1 MKNILIIDDNPNLL
15 AYMEKKLREA
25 GHEVVTESNAL
36 SAIQKLVNYTPD
48 IIFTDY
54 FLPTINGDILCRII
68 RKMDHLKNTYLVLMS
83 AAAKEL
89 QLDPSNVCANSLI
102 AKGAFKDT
110 VEHFFAAI
118 ADAEKPRKDQQ
129 AYGVMGIESIYPRQ
143 MTVELLEKYRH
154 LQMVLDSMSEGIVEI
169 HRGRIVYANPA
180 AVAILDKQQDQLLA
194 AYPSTLFDESERSK
208 VESMLESGY
217 NDSVIINWKGPVQ
230 FEDKILSVKKLPLQE
245 DPDTMIILI
254 TDITERVHAENAL
267 RSYQNSLEALVEE
280 RTADLKRAG
289 EKLHQ
294 AQKMEAIGTLA
305 GGIAHDFN
313 NILTALMGYGSLLQM
328 GLDKDSPLRMYLDQI
343 LSSSEKAAQLTHG
356 LLAFSR
362 KQPITLK
369 PMKLNNSIK
378 STEALLKRLLIEDI
392 ELRTNLTPDDT
403 TIMGDATQ
411 IDQILFN
418 LATNARDAMPK
429 GGILT
434 VETKRV
440 ELDREIEDVHG
451 YGEPGT
457 YALISI
463 SDNGIGMDSATREH
477 VFDPFF
483 TTKEVGKG
491 TGLGLSTVY
500 GIVRQH
506 KGYIH
511 VQSEPN
517 MGTTIRIYLPAITVT
532 MEKEEP
538 VASPIIKGGGETV
551 LIAEDN
557 EGVRTLLRTILT
569 KYGYTVIEALDGEDA
584 IDKFNRH
591 KKIDL
596 LIIDTVMPKKNGRDV
611 YDEIKKT
618 YPQVKALFTSGYTK
632 DVILDKGIK
641 EEEFHFLQ
649 KPLAPDELLRKVRD
663 VLD

>member
-1 MKNILIIDDNPNLL
+1 MKKILIIDDNPNLL
-15 AYMEKKLREA
+15 AYMENKLREA
-25 GHEVVTESNAL
+25 GHEVVTEPNGL
-36 SAIQKLVNYTPD
+36 SAIQKLVDYAPD

-68 RKMDHLKNTYLVLMS
+68 RKMDHLQNTHLVLMS

-89 QLDPSNVCANSLI
+89 QLDLSSVCADSLI

-110 VEHFFAAI
+110 VEHFFSAI
-118 ADAEKPRKDQQ
+118 ADAGKPRKDKQ
-129 AYGVMGIESIYPRQ
+129 AHGVMGIESIFPRQ
-143 MTVELLEKYRH
+143 MTVELLEKYHH
-154 LQMVLDSMSEGIVEI
+154 LQMMLDSISEGIVEI
-169 HRGRIVYANPA
+169 YREQIVYVNPA
-180 AVAILDKQQDQLLA
+180 AVTILGKQQDQLLA
-194 AYPSTLFDESERSK
+194 AYPSTLFDESERPK
-208 VESMLESGY
+208 VESMLESEY
-217 NDSVIINWKGPVQ
+217 SDSTIINWKGPAQ
-230 FEDKILSVKKLPLQE
+230 LEDKILSIKKLLLQG
-245 DPDTMIILI
+245 DQDTMIILI
-254 TDITERVHAENAL
+254 TDITERVRAEEAL
-267 RSYQNSLEALVEE
+267 RSYQNHLEALVEE
-280 RTADLKRAG
+280 RTADLRRAG
-289 EKLHQ
+289 EKLHR
-294 AQKMEAIGTLA
+294 AQKMEAVGTLA

-313 NILTALMGYGSLLQM
+313 NILTALMGYGALLQM
-328 GLDKDSPLRMYLDQI
+328 NLDKDSPSRMYLDQI

-362 KQPITLK
+362 NQPIIVK

-378 STEALLKRLLIEDI
+378 GTEALLKRLLIEDI

-434 VETKRV
+434 IETKRV

-477 VFDPFF
+477 IFDPFF
-483 TTKEVGKG
+483 TTKEAGKG

-511 VQSEPN
+511 VRSEPN
-517 MGTTIRIYLPAITVT
+517 MGTTFHIYLPATTVT

-538 VASPIIKGGGETV
+538 ISSPIIRGGKETV
-551 LIAEDN
+551 LVAEDN

-569 KYGYTVIEALDGEDA
+569 EYGYTIIEAVDGEDA
-584 IDKFNRH
+584 VDKFNRH

-611 YDEIKKT
+611 YDEIRKT
-618 YPQVKALFTSGYTK
+618 YPHVKVLFTSGYTK

-641 EEEFHFLQ
+641 EEEFHFLR
-649 KPLAPDELLRKVRD
+649 KPLAPNELLRKVRE